1 MLAQALVPFNVRFV
15 FILINF
21 ALLNLATT
29 TAQPSTT
36 TEAGTTTTQPST
48 TSDSGT
54 SSAQPSTTTQTGT
67 TTTEGATTTTVGG
80 STTESTPSNCTDE
93 RYDYGK
99 VLELSNLFYEAQ
111 RSGDLPE
118 DNRVP
123 WRGDSSL
130 GDKGAN
136 GEDLTGGYHDGK
148 LVINKEIQHSTNN
161 F

>member
-1 MLAQALVPFNVRFV
+1 MLAQALAQFNVRFV

-21 ALLNLATT
+21 TLLNLATT
-29 TAQPSTT
+29 AAQPSTT
-36 TEAGTTTTQPST
+36 GEAGTTTES
-48 TSDSGT
+48 
-54 SSAQPSTTTQTGT
+54 TGT
-67 TTTEGATTTTVGG
+67 TTQGASTTTVGG

-111 RSGDLPE
+111 RSGELPD

-148 LVINKEIQHSTNN
+148 LVINKGI
-161 F
+161 

>member
-1 MLAQALVPFNVRFV
+1 MAKMLAQALVPFNVRFV

-21 ALLNLATT
+21 TLLNPATT

-36 TEAGTTTTQPST
+36 SEAGTTTES
-48 TSDSGT
+48 
-54 SSAQPSTTTQTGT
+54 TGT
-67 TTTEGATTTTVGG
+67 TTQGATTTTVGG

-111 RSGDLPE
+111 RSGDLPD

-148 LVINKEIQHSTNN
+148 LVIIKLIQDSTNN